1 MKRVLVADGLQAV
14 GVDAL
19 REHGLDVE
27 VVGSLGERELVE
39 RIGEYEGLIVRS
51 ATKVT
56 RPAIEAARRLEVIG
70 RAGAGVDS
78 IDVDAATKR
87 GVIVMNTP
95 GGNTTAV
102 AEHTLALLLA
112 LARRLPAADV
122 SLKAGRWEK
131 SRLQGVEL
139 LGKVL
144 GIVGLGRI
152 GSEVARRALGFRMQ
166 VIAYDPYLT
175 REAAERLGVESVE
188 LDEVLTRADFVT
200 IHTPLTGDTRHL
212 IGETELG
219 RLKPGARIINCA
231 RGGLIDELAL
241 ARAIQAGRVAG
252 AALDVFEQE
261 PPPADLPLLKLEQV
275 IVTPH
280 LGAATD
286 EAQAAVALAIAD
298 QVADALLRGVVVN
311 AVNLPS
317 TDAETHR
324 EQAPYLGLAEKM
336 GRFLAQM
343 AEGRMQEVR
352 LTYAGEIVGRPTATL
367 SLGFLR
373 GLLGTILSEHVTD
386 VNAMLIAKARGLR
399 VTETSTTESSDYA
412 SLVTAELRTDR
423 GAASVAGAVFFKRE
437 ARFVQIDGFSLE
449 AVPHG
454 WMLVFANL
462 DVPGVIGRIGTL
474 CGRHGINIAGMQLGR
489 ERRGGRAVS
498 VLNLDD
504 PMDAAALEEIR
515 AMPDIVLAKL
525 VKL

>member
-1 MKRVLVADGLQAV
+1 
-14 GVDAL
+14 
-19 REHGLDVE
+19 
-27 VVGSLGERELVE
+27 
-39 RIGEYEGLIVRS
+39 
-51 ATKVT
+51 
-56 RPAIEAARRLEVIG
+56 
-70 RAGAGVDS
+70 
-78 IDVDAATKR
+78 
-87 GVIVMNTP
+87 
-95 GGNTTAV
+95 
-102 AEHTLALLLA
+102 
-112 LARRLPAADV
+112 
-122 SLKAGRWEK
+122 
-131 SRLQGVEL
+131 
-139 LGKVL
+139 
-144 GIVGLGRI
+144 
-152 GSEVARRALGFRMQ
+152 MQ

-175 REAAERLGVESVE
+175 REAADRLGVESVE
-188 LDEVLTRADFVT
+188 LDDLLPRADFVT

-212 IGETELG
+212 LGAAELE

-231 RGGLIDELAL
+231 RGGLIDEQAL
-241 ARAIQAGRVAG
+241 ARAIQSGKLAG

-261 PPPADLPLLKLEQV
+261 PPPADHPLLKLEQV

-286 EAQAAVALAIAD
+286 EAQTAVALAIAD
-298 QVADALLRGVVVN
+298 QVADALLHGVVVN

-317 TDAETHR
+317 VDAETHR
-324 EQAPYLGLAEKM
+324 EQAPYLGLVEKM

-352 LTYAGEIVGRPTATL
+352 LTYAGEIAGRPTATL
-367 SLGFLR
+367 TLAFLR

-412 SLVTAELRTDR
+412 SLVTAELHTDR

-437 ARFVQIDGFSLE
+437 ARFVEVDGFALE
-449 AVPHG
+449 AVPQG

-504 PMDAAALEEIR
+504 PMPPAALDEIR
-515 AMPDIVLAKL
+515 AMPDIVLAKV